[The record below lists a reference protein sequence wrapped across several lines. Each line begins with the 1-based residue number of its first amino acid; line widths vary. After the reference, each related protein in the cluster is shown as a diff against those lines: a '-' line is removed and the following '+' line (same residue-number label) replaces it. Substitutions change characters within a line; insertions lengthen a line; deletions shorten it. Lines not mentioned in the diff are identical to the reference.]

1 MVSNRQRPLRRAADA
16 MITGTHSCMC
26 QLPKTLHLLDD
37 FPPVSTEAWNGAI
50 QVDLKGADY
59 NKKLLWN
66 TDEGIVVRPYFRR
79 EDTQDLE
86 RQIEPIPGA
95 FPFVRG
101 RGSQSWQQV
110 ESPGALPTGAIRADA
125 FHDQGGTVVQ
135 ELGYGIALGV
145 EKLVEKLDA
154 GHSVEEA
161 ANAIRFVFAIGSNY
175 FFEIAK
181 LRAARLLWAHA
192 VWAFQPQEESSCLMK
207 IHACTALSDKS
218 IYDPFANVL
227 RATTEAIA
235 AVIGGCDSLEIRPF
249 GFDSRLAVN
258 IQRLIKEESH
268 LDSVADPAGGSYYIE
283 WLTDALAHK
292 GWELFQQ
299 VEAEGG
305 YTRAKPAIDSA
316 LAKSRAA
323 KEKAISSRR
332 RTLVGVNNYPDL
344 NETSVD
350 PPEAPPGIWRAASP
364 FEQLRRRTEADARK
378 RGKRPKVLLL
388 EHGDLTMRQAR
399 SQFSQ
404 NFFGCAGFEIEI
416 SHEYRQT
423 DADLIVLCSSDPEYL
438 KLAEEVCPTVN
449 QPVIIAG
456 DPKNQLDQLKAT
468 GVQGFVHIR
477 TDAITALTEW
487 QNRLGIGA
495 QGTTHGNDNQ
505 T

>member
-1 MVSNRQRPLRRAADA
+1 MCPLA
-16 MITGTHSCMC
+16 
-26 QLPKTLHLLDD
+26 KNLHLLDD
-37 FPPVSTEAWNGAI
+37 FPPVSTEVWDSAI

-66 TDEGIVVRPYFRR
+66 TDEGIIVRPYFRR
-79 EDTQDLE
+79 EDIQDLKP
-86 RQIEPIPGA
+86 RIEPLPGA

-110 ESPGALPTGAIRADA
+110 ESPGVLPADA
-125 FHDQGGTVVQ
+125 VRVDVIHDQGGTIVQ

-145 EKLVEKLDA
+145 EKLVEQLQSGRD
-154 GHSVEEA
+154 VDEA
-161 ANAIRFVFAIGSNY
+161 ANDIRFVFAIGSTY

-192 VWAFQPQEESSCLMK
+192 VWAFQPREESSCLMK

-227 RATTEAIA
+227 RATTEAMA

-249 GFDSRLAVN
+249 CFGSRLAVN

-268 LDSVADPAGGSYYIE
+268 LDSVADPAGGSYYVE

-305 YTRAKPAIDSA
+305 YVKAKSSIERA
-316 LAKSRAA
+316 LAESRAA
-323 KEKAISSRR
+323 KEKAVSSRR

-350 PPEAPPGIWRAASP
+350 PLEPPLGIWRAASA
-364 FEQLRRRTEADARK
+364 FEQLRRKTEAYARE
-378 RGKRPKVLLL
+378 RGKRPKILLL
-388 EHGDLTMRQAR
+388 ERGDLTMRQAR

-404 NFFGCAGFEIEI
+404 NFFGCAGFEVEI
-416 SHEYRQT
+416 SHEYEQT

-438 KLAEEVCPTVN
+438 TLAEEVCPKVN
-449 QPVIIAG
+449 QPVVVAG
-456 DPKNQLDQLKAT
+456 DPKAHLDQLKEA
-468 GVQGFVHIR
+468 GVQGFIHIR
-477 TDAITALTEW
+477 TDAITALSEW
-487 QNRLGIGA
+487 QKRLGIGE
-495 QGTTHGNDNQ
+495 QGTNHGNYNQ